1 MRTIRFPEYPTATRL
16 VAQLDLLKP
25 KASPATAAPRLV
37 PSVAVRSAPAPAA
50 IHVVCRNPISR
61 GLRWT
66 QLGLG
71 RLMNNIAIPGQ
82 IRSTIIDDQP
92 TGDHIEISV
101 GIAFTRISINGRDHF
116 FGRLSG
122 RYAKSSTIGQMPP
135 AHRTRAM

>member
-1 MRTIRFPEYPTATRL
+1 MRTIPFPEYPTATRP
-16 VAQLDLLKP
+16 VAQPHLLVP
-25 KASPATAAPRLV
+25 KASPAALAPRRV
-37 PSVAVRSAPAPAA
+37 PSVAVRSAPAPAPK
-50 IHVVCRNPISR
+50 HNVCRNPIFR
-61 GLRWT
+61 GLRWAR
-66 QLGLG
+66 LGLG
-71 RLMNNIAIPGQ
+71 RLMNIIAIPGQ

-135 AHRTRAM
+135 LHRI